1 MQSILHLID
10 GMTSREKAYFR
21 KSAQTHPTKRDKN
34 YLKLYNLIVAHPK
47 IEVAELKTKLKDT
60 KIINHFTAEMNY
72 LFDQVMR
79 SLLNYNLN
87 KNNTSQLL
95 KLIGYIEI
103 LLLKDNKQRA
113 RKLLNFAKKLAYRSE
128 DFALIIKLIDLEERI
143 LFKQGILNFIK
154 KLEALGDERQEATN
168 KIQNIN
174 QLRVLKER
182 VRDFQYS
189 HIYLD
194 YPLQYPDIFLNP
206 LLLEKSN
213 SLSLT
218 ALENFYYTKVVIG
231 YVTRK
236 YDEAG
241 IASEVYL
248 NFLEENKYLFPK
260 TKFLPALSNYLLMLA
275 NLSKKEKFFVILEKL
290 EALESDKTLP
300 QFYINYIKYGRQ
312 LDLAYKLR
320 DDDYSEKIF
329 SEANEFLSR
338 NSYLLAEAQRDYF
351 FYFIIR
357 ACIDLR
363 KFEKA
368 QELMTLWYEL
378 GVQEFL
384 ISVRRLCRMIIIFE
398 LGWDQMLGSE
408 VQTSYKVLKKHKRYG
423 RLEKVCIGCFRKIS
437 KRPFKQKEFLQQLE
451 KQLLEI
457 KGNKDENKLLEYI
470 DFHRW
475 CVGKLETMTS

>member
-1 MQSILHLID
+1 MQSILQLID

-34 YLKLYNLIVAHPK
+34 YLKLYDLIISNPNIKVGA
-47 IEVAELKTKLKDT
+47 LKSKLKGT
-60 KIINHFTAEMNY
+60 KILTHFTAEMNY

-87 KNNTSQLL
+87 KNSTSQIL

-103 LLLKDNKQRA
+103 LLLKDNKERA
-113 RKLLNFAKKLAYRSE
+113 RKLLNFAKKLAYRGE

-154 KLEALGDERQEATN
+154 KLEALGKERQEVTN

-174 QLRVLKER
+174 QLRVLKEQ

-189 HIYLD
+189 HIFIN
-194 YPLQYPDIFLNP
+194 YPDQHSHIFFNP
-206 LLLEKSN
+206 LFLDESKI
-213 SLSLT
+213 LSLT
-218 ALENFYYTKVVIG
+218 GLENFYYTKVVIG
-231 YVTRK
+231 YVTRNYK
-236 YDEAG
+236 DAV
-241 IASEVYL
+241 IASEFYL
-248 NFLEENKYLFPK
+248 QFLEKNNHLFPK
-260 TKFLPALSNYLLMLA
+260 TKFLPALSNYLLSLT
-275 NLSKKEKFFVILEKL
+275 NVIDKKQFFKVLKKL
-290 EALESDKTLP
+290 EALESDKSLP
-300 QFYINYIKYGRQ
+300 QYYINYIKYGRQ
-312 LDLAYKLR
+312 LDLAYKLSN
-320 DDDYSEKIF
+320 DEYSEKILL
-329 SEANEFLSR
+329 EANEFLKRDSH
-338 NSYLLAEAQRDYF
+338 LLAEAQRDYF
-351 FYFIIR
+351 FYYMIR

-384 ISVRRLCRMIIIFE
+384 IGIRRLCRMIIIFE
-398 LGWDQMLGSE
+398 LGWYQMLESE

-437 KRPFKQKEFLQQLE
+437 KRPFMQKNFLLQLE
-451 KQLLEI
+451 EQLQEV

-475 CVGKLETMTS
+475 CVGSLAKR